1 MYKLINFRHFFSILL
16 ATTLVVSSW
25 NCSHQR
31 KLQETQ
37 TSPQPSASE
46 TQVTEEVKPEEK
58 ESTVDETKT
67 PEKNKVPSEEELL
80 IVKKVD
86 PSELLDEALYAYQ
99 DAQLSWETGDFDA
112 ALDALDEAYSL
123 ILRLNLH
130 PDSPLIQDKNNLR
143 LLIAQR
149 IQEIYASRFIVVG
162 DNNKT
167 IPLIENDYVKTEI
180 ESFQTKERKFFEEA
194 YTRSGCYR
202 EMILEELGKEG
213 LPEQLSWVP
222 VIESW
227 FKVKAFSRA
236 RALGLWQ
243 FISSTGTRFGLK
255 RDRWVDERMD
265 PQKSTQAAIKYLD
278 ELHSLFGDWTTALAA
293 YNCGEFRVQKVIR
306 YQRVKYLDN
315 FWDLYRMLPP
325 ETRRF
330 VPRFIATLLI
340 VNDPEK
346 YGFNLPEPAPPL
358 RYKTISINKPVSLS
372 ALSKELGLKKD
383 ELATLNPELRYPATP
398 DHEYLLK
405 VPPGYDEEAMTAL
418 NSLQR
423 YIPPEATFFIHYVRR
438 GQTLSGIAD
447 RYRRSISAIARL
459 NNLRRVNLIRPGQR
473 LKIPGR
479 GRYSASKLPPKLTV
493 EGDKLVYTVKR
504 GDSLYLIANAFK
516 TTVTKLKRDNNLKS
530 NMLRV
535 GQKLVIQTGK
545 PEGVITYKVISG
557 DTPYFIAKKFGMNLA
572 YLLRINGLSTRSKIY
587 PGQELWVT
595 PKK

>member
-1 MYKLINFRHFFSILL
+1 MRYFKHFFTILL
-16 ATTLVVSSW
+16 ATTLIVSSW

-31 KLQETQ
+31 ELQETQ
-37 TSPQPSASE
+37 TSPQPSAPE
-46 TQVTEEVKPEEK
+46 TQVVKEVKPEEK

-67 PEKNKVPSEEELL
+67 PETKKVPSKEELP

-86 PSELLDEALYAYQ
+86 PSELLDEALYEYQ
-99 DAQLSWETGDFDA
+99 DAQLSWEMGDFDA
-112 ALDALDEAYSL
+112 ALEALDEAYSL
-123 ILRLNLH
+123 ILKLNLP

-167 IPLIENDYVKTEI
+167 IPLVENKDVKQEI
-180 ESFQTKERKFFEEA
+180 ESFQTKERKLFEEA
-194 YTRSGCYR
+194 YRRSGYYR
-202 EMILEELGKEG
+202 EMILEELRAEG

-222 VIESW
+222 MIESW

-236 RALGLWQ
+236 AALGLWQ

-255 RDRWVDERMD
+255 RDRYVDERMD
-265 PQKSTQAAIKYLD
+265 PQKSTRAAIKYLN

-340 VNDPEK
+340 INDPEK
-346 YGFNLPEPAPPL
+346 YGFNLPESASPL
-358 RYKTISINKPVSLS
+358 RYETIFINKPVMLS
-372 ALSKELGLKKD
+372 SLSKELGLKTE
-383 ELATLNPELRYPATP
+383 ELSALNPELRHDATP
-398 DHEYLLK
+398 ENEYLLK
-405 VPPGYDEEAMTAL
+405 VPQGYGEEAMTAL

-447 RYRRSISAIARL
+447 RYRTSVSSIARL
-459 NNLRRVNLIRPGQR
+459 NRLRRVNLIRPGQR

-479 GRYSASKLPPKLTV
+479 GRYYASKPPPKLTV

-516 TTVTKLKRDNNLKS
+516 TTVPKLKRDNNLRS
-530 NMLRV
+530 TVLRI

-545 PEGVITYKVISG
+545 PEGVITYTVIAG
-557 DTPYFIAKKFGMNLA
+557 DTPYLIAKKYGMNLA
-572 YLLRINGLSTRSKIY
+572 YLLQINGLTTRSKIY